1 MDTIL
6 TFVLRN
12 SLGDCTNNGLTSRE
26 DSIILNYGQ
35 NLQTDLIPDD
45 ELILVERTIFGKQ
58 SNYAVPAGLFKSGRH
73 SMAGGNFIYTSDSRF
88 PSDAPISVHDRV
100 ETSKWEKQEEKEF
113 NDSLNIQSFS
123 LS

>member
-1 MDTIL
+1 MNTIL
-6 TFVLRN
+6 TFVFRH

-26 DSIILNYGQ
+26 DSIILHFGS

-45 ELILVERTIFGKQ
+45 ELILVERTLFGKQ
-58 SNYAVPAGLFKSGRH
+58 ANYAVPAGIFKSGRH

-100 ETSKWEKQEEKEF
+100 EKSKVEKQEELEF
-113 NDSLNIQSFS
+113 NNSLDIQSFS

>member
-26 DSIILNYGQ
+26 DSIILHYGQ

-100 ETSKWEKQEEKEF
+100 ETSKWEKQ
-113 NDSLNIQSFS
+113 
-123 LS
+123 